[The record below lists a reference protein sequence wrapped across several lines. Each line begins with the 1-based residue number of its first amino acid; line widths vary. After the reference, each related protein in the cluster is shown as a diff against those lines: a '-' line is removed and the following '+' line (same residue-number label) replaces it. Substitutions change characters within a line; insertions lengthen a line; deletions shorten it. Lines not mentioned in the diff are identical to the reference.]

1 MRKLSSGGV
10 DTIKMNPHHIRCC
23 PSAIGRCRICA
34 TVMRAKEFSIPFVPF
49 WFYKWH
55 TQTTPVQMML
65 PTSSMFK
72 LSLTWGTNKG
82 IALLDNIV
90 ILFLANRIVG
100 KISRYHFCF
109 FVDFCEKKSNFIAV
123 FQDAWFRLEVRTSLK
138 LVFFQEVQCVF

>member
-34 TVMRAKEFSIPFVPF
+34 TVMRAKEFSILFVPF

-82 IALLDNIV
+82 IALLDNILV
-90 ILFLANRIVG
+90 LFLANRIVD
-100 KISRYHFCF
+100 KISRYHLCL
-109 FVDFCEKKSNFIAV
+109 FVYFLSIFPNYWPRRWTGCLLSTTFGCST
-123 FQDAWFRLEVRTSLK
+123 LL
-138 LVFFQEVQCVF
+138 